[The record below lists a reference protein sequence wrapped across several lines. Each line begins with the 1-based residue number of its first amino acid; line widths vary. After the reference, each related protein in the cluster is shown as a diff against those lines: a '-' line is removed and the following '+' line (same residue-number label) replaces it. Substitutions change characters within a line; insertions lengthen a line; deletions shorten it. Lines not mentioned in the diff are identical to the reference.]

1 MSNPILERLKHIYI
15 YLIVWIIIAFIQA
28 LLIIFATDVQL
39 YVAITDSLVFNIL
52 YALLAVTIWYPI
64 RYSNPEGK
72 LTFRIAITYLV
83 VGVVVVTGWLYL
95 GYTIL
100 KGILVNQEAY
110 FQFLNDSFIARLATG
125 ILYYGVTLLIYHLF
139 IYAKELEAKKLNE
152 TNLNLLVKESEL
164 NVLRSQLN
172 PHFLFNSLNS
182 ISYLT
187 VSDPARAREMII
199 KLSEFLRYALKH
211 GEREKTKLAEEISNI
226 ELYLQIE
233 KIRFGDKLVF
243 EKEVSELC
251 AEGLIPNMILQPLF
265 ENAVKHGVY
274 ESTEP
279 ITIKMV
285 CRGEQAGMH
294 IEISNNY
301 DPDQVS
307 RKGAG
312 IGLKNVRNRLML
324 IYGRDDLVRVE
335 KSGNLFSVQLF
346 IPLAESV
353 KKRSENPNKRE
364 RS

>member
-15 YLIVWIIIAFIQA
+15 YLIVWFIIAFIQA

-52 YALLAVTIWYPI
+52 YALLAVT
-64 RYSNPEGK
+64 S
-72 LTFRIAITYLV
+72 
-83 VGVVVVTGWLYL
+83 WLYL
-95 GYTIL
+95 GYTVL

-187 VSDPARAREMII
+187 ISDPARAREMII

-243 EKEVSELC
+243 EKEISEPC
-251 AEGLIPNMILQPLF
+251 AEGLIPGKTRGVREHGAHYHKNGLQGGTVRD
-265 ENAVKHGVY
+265 AH
-274 ESTEP
+274 
-279 ITIKMV
+279 
-285 CRGEQAGMH
+285 R
-294 IEISNNY
+294 
-301 DPDQVS
+301 DQ
-307 RKGAG
+307 
-312 IGLKNVRNRLML
+312 
-324 IYGRDDLVRVE
+324 
-335 KSGNLFSVQLF
+335 Q
-346 IPLAESV
+346 
-353 KKRSENPNKRE
+353 
-364 RS
+364 